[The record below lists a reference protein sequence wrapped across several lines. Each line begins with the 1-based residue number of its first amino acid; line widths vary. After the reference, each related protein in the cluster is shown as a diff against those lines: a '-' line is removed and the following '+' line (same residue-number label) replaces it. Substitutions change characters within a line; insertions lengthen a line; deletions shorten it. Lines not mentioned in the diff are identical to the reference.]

1 MSVEND
7 FPQKQRALVLQ
18 GGGALGAY
26 EAGAISV
33 LCEHLIDND
42 KVRKNNNNNEK
53 DEPLFDVVAGTSI
66 GAMNAAVL
74 ISNVVNRKKTWKEAA
89 EVLAH
94 FWTDEAKEEEK
105 KGGLSYTP
113 DFSKWLLDEKEKK
126 PKKFKAT
133 PEAVRKYYS
142 VKEYFFGHYFFRGN
156 GAPNFFHPK
165 GLEDDSRFQDNDVLG
180 NQWQVY
186 STNPLEQTIKR
197 YSKAEGDEKK
207 NDDHDDDLRIATS
220 WDKRE
225 PRLLVISLDVADGKT
240 VAFDSY
246 HTKAE
251 DPGNSLYEG
260 GDGITINHIMAS
272 GTLPELY
279 KFRDI
284 PKEGGRKF
292 CDGGILSNTPFREL
306 LQAHRDYWYKKIPGK
321 DQNKIP
327 DLDVYIINVH
337 PSKQHTVPAEDR
349 NSVKDRINDITYS
362 DRNSHYDE
370 MVADLVTD
378 FKDLLT
384 DHTELIDNLKELA
397 KMHFQNKDHCNTTF
411 QNEFENIL
419 KATEE
424 KSRGVTVGGTKYKDL
439 IKGRFKVTVTRI
451 ENEGY
456 EDSIYGKTAD
466 STSKTIKELIA
477 KGKEDAQRVLNS
489 NKRNA

>member
-1 MSVEND
+1 
-7 FPQKQRALVLQ
+7 
-18 GGGALGAY
+18 
-26 EAGAISV
+26 
-33 LCEHLIDND
+33 
-42 KVRKNNNNNEK
+42 
-53 DEPLFDVVAGTSI
+53 
-66 GAMNAAVL
+66 MNAAVL
-74 ISNVVNRKKTWKEAA
+74 VSNLVNRKKSWKQAA
-89 EVLAH
+89 EVLEH

-105 KGGLSYTP
+105 EDEKKGGLSSNP
-113 DFSKWLLDEKEKK
+113 DICRWLLDKDNK
-126 PKKFKAT
+126 PKIFNAS
-133 PEAVRKYYS
+133 PETVRKYYS
-142 VKEYFFGHYFFRGN
+142 VKQYFFGGA
-156 GAPNFFHPK
+156 GAPNFFNPK

-180 NQWQVY
+180 NRWPVY
-186 STNPLEQTIKR
+186 SSKLLEQTIKR
-197 YSKAEGDEKK
+197 YSQAKGDEK
-207 NDDHDDDLRIATS
+207 NDDDLRIATS

-225 PRLLVISLDVADGKT
+225 PRLLVISLDVSEGKT

-246 HTKAE
+246 HREAE
-251 DPGNSLYEG
+251 DPGNSLY
-260 GDGITINHIMAS
+260 DRANGITINHVMAS

-306 LQAHRDYWYKKIPGK
+306 LQAHRDYWKMVLCK
-321 DQNKIP
+321 DQHIIP

-349 NSVKDRINDITYS
+349 DSVKDRINDITYS

-397 KMHFQNKDHCNTTF
+397 KRHLENKDQCNTTF
-411 QNEFENIL
+411 QDEFEDIL

-424 KSRGVTVGGTKYKDL
+424 KRRRVTVGDTKYKDL

-456 EDSIYGKTAD
+456 EDSIYGKGAD
-466 STSKTIKELIA
+466 STSKTIEALIA

-489 NKRNA
+489 NKGNA